1 MDFRHCYHENFVFTV
16 MALLFN
22 SGNAS
27 KNLLSAKID
36 NSKFLRQSKQLFEGE
51 VFKRILLSDEMLDH
65 FQNVFC

>member
-1 MDFRHCYHENFVFTV
+1 